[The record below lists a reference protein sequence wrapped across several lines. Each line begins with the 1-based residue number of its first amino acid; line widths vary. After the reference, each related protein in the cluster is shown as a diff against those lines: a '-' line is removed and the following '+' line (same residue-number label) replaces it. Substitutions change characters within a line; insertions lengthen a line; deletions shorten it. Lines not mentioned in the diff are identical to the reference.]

1 MKNPHA
7 VALGSR
13 GGKATAKKPL
23 TLKQLAARR
32 ANAAKATAA
41 RKKKVENNT

>member
-13 GGKATAKKPL
+13 GGKATARKPL
-23 TLKQLAARR
+23 TQKQINARR

-41 RKKKVENNT
+41 RKKKVENSS